1 MAVQHRNINKIIIK
15 EKKKKKPKKVKVM
28 ATVNHIFPW
37 RDMSCYIIIPVP
49 QEKKKLHGP
58 DLDRFSMRNSR
69 RARAHTYK
77 LLWSRFHLFFY
88 SPLSLSLPPRYK
100 GLIFPES
107 STISSVSHLYFRR
120 LSICFLLCKFGMV
133 PLLYW
138 FDDRSLDE
146 RWHLFE
152 FFVVF
157 LYCRRRG
164 NAFPGKS
171 NNTHAPALFLHL
183 RPINR
188 AAI

>member
-1 MAVQHRNINKIIIK
+1 
-15 EKKKKKPKKVKVM
+15 M

-107 STISSVSHLYFRR
+107 STISSVS
-120 LSICFLLCKFGMV
+120 
-133 PLLYW
+133 
-138 FDDRSLDE
+138 SLFPSFV
-146 RWHLFE
+146 HLFFCCASSE
-152 FFVVF
+152 WSLFCIDSMIVPWTRDDIYLSFFVVF

>member
-1 MAVQHRNINKIIIK
+1 M
-15 EKKKKKPKKVKVM
+15 KVM

-88 SPLSLSLPPRYK
+88 SLSLSLPPRYK

-120 LSICFLLCKFGMV
+120 LSICF
-133 PLLYW
+133 
-138 FDDRSLDE
+138 
-146 RWHLFE
+146 
-152 FFVVF
+152 FVVQVRNGPSSVLIRWSF
-157 LYCRRRG
+157 LGREMTFIWVFLLFSCIAG
-164 NAFPGKS
+164 DAE
-171 NNTHAPALFLHL
+171 THSQANQTTHT
-183 RPINR
+183 RPRSFYICAQSIGRQYNL
-188 AAI
+188 A